1 MTCIPLPRPVGHS
14 RAATVLIVMLALVA
28 CSRHDGQFKVQPA
41 GDSKPLSSPG
51 HDNEKILNIYNWLDY
66 IAPDTVAR
74 FEKETGI
81 KVHYDTYDNN
91 EVLETKLLTGH
102 TNYDVV
108 LPTGAFFE
116 RMRLAGVYRKLD
128 KAALPNLENADPD
141 IMRRLAVYD
150 PGNLYA
156 IPYMFSTTGLG
167 YNIDRVRAR
176 LGEVPL
182 DSWSLL
188 FDPSSAAKL
197 KDCGISVVDSA
208 MDVFL
213 SAMIY
218 LGRDPNRLDP
228 RDVAA
233 ASEVLMAIRPFVRNI
248 DAAPVTDVANGNTC
262 LLLGWSGDVET
273 AQSRATEAKTGAH
286 IAYFVPREGG
296 LMTLDMMAIPAD
308 APHPHN
314 AEMWMNYLMRPDV
327 MAAIT
332 NAIHYPNGYTAS
344 SPLVEASIKSDAA
357 VYPDE
362 STRARLIV
370 PTVRPLEY
378 TRLIT
383 REWTRFRT
391 GY

>member
-1 MTCIPLPRPVGHS
+1 MTCIAPLPS
-14 RAATVLIVMLALVA
+14 RGTSRTATLFVLLLALAA
-28 CSRHDGQFKVQPA
+28 CSRSTDQSNKSA
-41 GDSKPLSSPG
+41 GDAKSAASTG
-51 HDNEKILNIYNWLDY
+51 QDNDKILNVYNWLDY
-66 IAPDTVAR
+66 IGPNTVAR

-81 KVHYDTYDNN
+81 KVNYDTYDNN

-108 LPTGAFFE
+108 LPTGSFFE
-116 RMRLAGVYRKLD
+116 RMRVAGVYRKVD
-128 KAALPNLENADPD
+128 KGALPNLANSDPD

-150 PGNLYA
+150 PDNLYA

-167 YNIDRVRAR
+167 YNIDQVRAR
-176 LGEVPL
+176 LGTIPL
-182 DSWSLL
+182 DSWALL
-188 FDPSSAAKL
+188 FDPASTAKL

-208 MDVFL
+208 TDVFS

-228 RDVAA
+228 LDVAA
-233 ASEVLMAIRPFVRNI
+233 ASKLLMAIRPFVRNI
-248 DAAPVTDVANGNTC
+248 DPAPIADLANGNTC

-273 AQSRATEAKTGAH
+273 AQSRATESRTGAR
-286 IAYFVPREGG
+286 IAYFVPKEGS

-314 AEMWMNYLMRPDV
+314 AEIWMNFLMRPDV

-332 NAIHYPNGYTAS
+332 NAIHYPNGYAAS
-344 SPLVEASIKSDAA
+344 SPLVDASIKSDPA

-362 STRARLIV
+362 PTRARLVV
-370 PTVRPLEY
+370 PVVQPPEY

-391 GY
+391 GN

>member
-1 MTCIPLPRPVGHS
+1 MTCIAPLRPGRKS
-14 RAATVLIVMLALVA
+14 CAATLFVVLLAS
-28 CSRHDGQFKVQPA
+28 CGRHDGQLNTEST
-41 GDSKPLSSPG
+41 GDAKSLSSPG
-51 HDNEKILNIYNWLDY
+51 QDNEKILNVYNWLDY
-66 IAPDTVAR
+66 IAPDTVAN

-81 KVHYDTYDNN
+81 KIRYDTYDNN

-128 KAALPNLENADPD
+128 KTALPNLANADPD

-167 YNIDRVRAR
+167 YNVDQVRAR
-176 LGEVPL
+176 LGNVQL
-182 DSWSLL
+182 DSWALL

-197 KDCGISVVDSA
+197 KDCGISIVDSA

-213 SAMIY
+213 SAMLY

-248 DAAPVTDVANGNTC
+248 DPAPVADVANGGVC
-262 LLLGWSGDVET
+262 LSLGWSGDIET
-273 AQSRATEAKTGAH
+273 ARSRAIEAKTGAH
-286 IAYFVPREGG
+286 IVYFVPREGG
-296 LMTLDMMAIPAD
+296 LMTVDMMAIPAD

-314 AEMWMNYLMRPDV
+314 AEIWMNYLMRPDV
-327 MAAIT
+327 MARIS
-332 NAIHYPNGYTAS
+332 NAIHYPNGYAAS
-344 SPLVEASIKSDAA
+344 SPLVEASIKGDAA
-357 VYPDE
+357 IYPDE
-362 STRARLIV
+362 PTRARLIS
-370 PTVRPLEY
+370 PNMRPLEY
-378 TRLIT
+378 SRLIT

-391 GY
+391 GN

>member
-1 MTCIPLPRPVGHS
+1 MTRIASLQPRGTS
-14 RAATVLIVMLALVA
+14 RSATLLVVLLALAA
-28 CSRHDGQFKVQPA
+28 CSRPTDQSNKPA
-41 GDSKPLSSPG
+41 GDAKSAASTRQDS
-51 HDNEKILNIYNWLDY
+51 EKILNVYNWLDY
-66 IAPDTVAR
+66 IAPDTVAH

-108 LPTGAFFE
+108 IPTGAFFE

-128 KAALPNLENADPD
+128 KAALPNLHNADPD

-150 PGNLYA
+150 PDNLYA

-167 YNIDRVRAR
+167 YNIDQVRAR
-176 LGEVPL
+176 LGNVPL
-182 DSWSLL
+182 DSWALL
-188 FDPSSAAKL
+188 FDPSNAAKL
-197 KDCGISVVDSA
+197 KDCGISIVDSA

-218 LGRDPNRLDP
+218 LGRDPNQLDP

-233 ASEVLMAIRPFVRNI
+233 ASEALMKIRPFVRNI
-248 DAAPVTDVANGNTC
+248 DPAPVSDVANGSIC

-273 AQSRATEAKTGAH
+273 AQSRASEAKTGAH
-286 IAYFVPREGG
+286 IAYFVPQEGG

-344 SPLVEASIKSDAA
+344 TPLVDGSIKSDAA
-357 VYPDE
+357 VYPDGP
-362 STRARLIV
+362 TRARLIV
-370 PTVRPLEY
+370 PKIRPLEY

-391 GY
+391 GN

>member
-1 MTCIPLPRPVGHS
+1 MTCIAPLPS
-14 RAATVLIVMLALVA
+14 RGTSRTATLFVLLLALAA
-28 CSRHDGQFKVQPA
+28 CSRSTDQSNKSA
-41 GDSKPLSSPG
+41 GDAKSAASTRQ
-51 HDNEKILNIYNWLDY
+51 DNEKILNIYNWMDY
-66 IAPDTVAR
+66 IGPNTVAR
-74 FEKETGI
+74 FEEETGI
-81 KVHYDTYDNN
+81 KVNYDTYDNN

-116 RMRLAGVYRKLD
+116 RMRVAGVFRKLD
-128 KAALPNLENADPD
+128 KAALPNLRNADPD
-141 IMRRLAVYD
+141 ILHRLAVYD

-167 YNIDRVRAR
+167 YNVDQVRAR
-176 LGEVPL
+176 LGPAPL
-182 DSWSLL
+182 DSWAVLL
-188 FDPSSAAKL
+188 GPGTAAKL
-197 KDCGISVVDSA
+197 KECGISVVDSA
-208 MDVFL
+208 TDVFS

-228 RDVAA
+228 LDVAA
-233 ASEVLMAIRPFVRNI
+233 ASKLLMAIRPFVRNI
-248 DAAPVTDVANGNTC
+248 DPAPIADLANGNTC
-262 LLLGWSGDVET
+262 LSLGWSGDVET
-273 AQSRATEAKTGAH
+273 AQSRAAESRTGAR
-286 IAYFVPREGG
+286 IAYFVPKEGA

-314 AEMWMNYLMRPDV
+314 AQIWMNFLMRPDV

-344 SPLVEASIKSDAA
+344 SPLVDASIKSDPA

-362 STRARLIV
+362 PTRARLVV
-370 PTVRPLEY
+370 PVVQSPEY

-391 GY
+391 GN

>member
-1 MTCIPLPRPVGHS
+1 MRGVGLSQPSRGS
-14 RAATVLIVMLALVA
+14 RAATLVVVLLTLVA
-28 CSRHDGQFKVQPA
+28 CNRHEEQSNTKSVGEE
-41 GDSKPLSSPG
+41 KPLSSPG
-51 HDNEKILNIYNWLDY
+51 QDNEKVLNVYNWLDY
-66 IAPDTVAR
+66 IAPNTVAR

-81 KVHYDTYDNN
+81 KVNYDTYDNN

-128 KAALPNLENADPD
+128 KAALPNLANADTD

-156 IPYMFSTTGLG
+156 IPYMFSSTGLG
-167 YNIDRVRAR
+167 YNIDQVRAR
-176 LGEVPL
+176 LGNVPL
-182 DSWSLL
+182 DSWALL
-188 FDPSSAAKL
+188 FDPSNAVKL
-197 KDCGISVVDSA
+197 KDCGISIVDSA

-228 RDVAA
+228 LDVAA
-233 ASEVLMAIRPFVRNI
+233 ASKLLMAIRPFVRNI
-248 DAAPVTDVANGNTC
+248 DPTPIADVANGNTC

-314 AEMWMNYLMRPDV
+314 AEIWMNYLMRPDV

-332 NAIHYPNGYTAS
+332 NYIRYPNGYTAS
-344 SPLVEASIKSDAA
+344 LPLVQASARDNEAI
-357 VYPDE
+357 YPDRA
-362 STRARLIV
+362 TRARLIV
-370 PTVRPLEY
+370 PKVRPLEY
-378 TRLIT
+378 TRLLT

-391 GY
+391 GN

>member
-1 MTCIPLPRPVGHS
+1 
-14 RAATVLIVMLALVA
+14 
-28 CSRHDGQFKVQPA
+28 
-41 GDSKPLSSPG
+41 
-51 HDNEKILNIYNWLDY
+51 
-66 IAPDTVAR
+66 
-74 FEKETGI
+74 
-81 KVHYDTYDNN
+81 
-91 EVLETKLLTGH
+91 
-102 TNYDVV
+102 
-108 LPTGAFFE
+108 
-116 RMRLAGVYRKLD
+116 VYRKLD
-128 KAALPNLENADPD
+128 KAALPNLQNADPD

-150 PGNLYA
+150 PDNLYA

-167 YNIDRVRAR
+167 YNVDQVRAR
-176 LGEVPL
+176 LGQVPL
-182 DSWSLL
+182 DSWALL
-188 FDPSSAAKL
+188 FDPGSAAKL

-208 MDVFL
+208 TDVFS

-228 RDVAA
+228 LDVAA
-233 ASEVLMAIRPFVRNI
+233 ASKLLMAIRPFVRNI
-248 DAAPVTDVANGNTC
+248 DPAPIADLANGNTC

-273 AQSRATEAKTGAH
+273 AQSRATESRTGAH
-286 IAYFVPREGG
+286 IAYFVPKEGA

-308 APHPHN
+308 APHPRN
-314 AEMWMNYLMRPDV
+314 AEIWMNFLMRPDV

-344 SPLVEASIKSDAA
+344 WPLVNASIKSDAA

-370 PTVRPLEY
+370 PEVRPLEY

-391 GY
+391 GN

>member
-1 MTCIPLPRPVGHS
+1 MAFVAPLRPSGRS
-14 RAATVLIVMLALVA
+14 RTATLFLVLLALAA
-28 CSRHDGQFKVQPA
+28 CSRHDGQLNVESA
-41 GDSKPLSSPG
+41 SAAKPLSSPG
-51 HDNEKILNIYNWLDY
+51 QDNEKILNVYNWLDY

-116 RMRLAGVYRKLD
+116 RMRLAGVFRKLD
-128 KAALPNLENADPD
+128 KAVLTNLANADPD

-150 PGNLYA
+150 PDNLYS

-167 YNIDRVRAR
+167 YNIDQVLAR
-176 LGEVPL
+176 LGTIPL
-182 DSWSLL
+182 DSWALL
-188 FDPSSAAKL
+188 FDPSNAAKL

-208 MDVFL
+208 MDVFM

-228 RDVAA
+228 LDVAA
-233 ASEVLMAIRPFVRNI
+233 ASKALMTIRPFVRNI
-248 DAAPVTDVANGNTC
+248 EAAPVADVANGNTC
-262 LLLGWSGDVET
+262 LLLGWSGDFET
-273 AQSRATEAKTGAH
+273 AQSRATESRTGAH
-286 IAYFVPREGG
+286 IAYFVPKEGA

-314 AEMWMNYLMRPDV
+314 AEIWMNFLMRPDV

-362 STRARLIV
+362 PTRARLIV
-370 PTVRPLEY
+370 PKVRPLEY

-391 GY
+391 GN

>member
-1 MTCIPLPRPVGHS
+1 
-14 RAATVLIVMLALVA
+14 
-28 CSRHDGQFKVQPA
+28 
-41 GDSKPLSSPG
+41 
-51 HDNEKILNIYNWLDY
+51 
-66 IAPDTVAR
+66 
-74 FEKETGI
+74 
-81 KVHYDTYDNN
+81 
-91 EVLETKLLTGH
+91 
-102 TNYDVV
+102 
-108 LPTGAFFE
+108 
-116 RMRLAGVYRKLD
+116 MRLAGVYRKLD
-128 KAALPNLENADPD
+128 KAALPNLQNADPD

-150 PGNLYA
+150 PDNLYA
-156 IPYMFSTTGLG
+156 VPYMFSTTGLG
-167 YNIDRVRAR
+167 YNVDQVRAR
-176 LGEVPL
+176 LRQVPL
-182 DSWSLL
+182 DSWALL

-208 MDVFL
+208 MDVFP

-218 LGRDPNRLDP
+218 MGRDPNQLDP
-228 RDVAA
+228 LDVAA
-233 ASEVLMAIRPFVRNI
+233 ASKLLMAIRPFVRNI
-248 DAAPVTDVANGNTC
+248 DPAPIADLANGNTC

-273 AQSRATEAKTGAH
+273 AQSRATESRTGAH
-286 IAYFVPREGG
+286 IAYFIPKEGA

-314 AEMWMNYLMRPDV
+314 AEIWMNFLMRPDV

-344 SPLVEASIKSDAA
+344 SPLVDASIKSDAA

-370 PTVRPLEY
+370 PKVPPLEY

-391 GY
+391 GN

>member
-1 MTCIPLPRPVGHS
+1 MTFVAPLRPGGRS
-14 RAATVLIVMLALVA
+14 RTAMLFAVLLVLAA
-28 CSRHDGQFKVQPA
+28 CSHDGQSNVESA
-41 GDSKPLSSPG
+41 SGANPLSSPG
-51 HDNEKILNIYNWLDY
+51 QDNERILNVYNWLDY
-66 IAPDTVAR
+66 IGPDTVAR

-81 KVHYDTYDNN
+81 KVNYDTYDNN

-116 RMRLAGVYRKLD
+116 RMRVAGVYRRLD
-128 KAALPNLENADPD
+128 KGVLPNLANSDPD

-150 PGNLYA
+150 PENLYA
-156 IPYMFSTTGLG
+156 IPYMYSTTGLG
-167 YNIDRVRAR
+167 YNIDQVRAR
-176 LGEVPL
+176 LGTIPL
-182 DSWSLL
+182 DSWALL
-188 FDPSSAAKL
+188 FDPGSAAKL

-208 MDVFL
+208 MDVFP

-218 LGRDPNRLDP
+218 MGRDPNRLDP
-228 RDVAA
+228 LDVAA
-233 ASEVLMAIRPFVRNI
+233 ASKLLMAIRPFVRNI
-248 DAAPVTDVANGNTC
+248 DPAPIADLANGNTC
-262 LLLGWSGDVET
+262 LLLGWSGDIET
-273 AQSRATEAKTGAH
+273 AQSRATESRTGAH
-286 IAYFVPREGG
+286 IAYFVPKEGA

-314 AEMWMNYLMRPDV
+314 AEIWMNFLMRPDV

-344 SPLVEASIKSDAA
+344 SPLVDASIKIDAA

-362 STRARLIV
+362 PTRARLIV
-370 PTVRPLEY
+370 PKVRPLEY

-391 GY
+391 GN

>member
-1 MTCIPLPRPVGHS
+1 MTFVAPLRPGGRS
-14 RAATVLIVMLALVA
+14 RTAMLFVVLLALAA
-28 CSRHDGQFKVQPA
+28 CGRHDGQSNVESA
-41 GDSKPLSSPG
+41 SGAKPLSSPG
-51 HDNEKILNIYNWLDY
+51 QDSERILNVYNWVDY
-66 IAPDTVAR
+66 IGPNTVAR

-81 KVHYDTYDNN
+81 KVNYDTYDNN

-108 LPTGAFFE
+108 LPTGSFFE
-116 RMRLAGVYRKLD
+116 RMRVAGVYRKLD
-128 KAALPNLENADPD
+128 KGALPNLGNSDPD

-150 PGNLYA
+150 PDNLYA
-156 IPYMFSTTGLG
+156 VPYMFSTTGLG
-167 YNIDRVRAR
+167 YNIDQVRAR
-176 LGEVPL
+176 LGTIPL
-182 DSWSLL
+182 DSWALL
-188 FDPSSAAKL
+188 FDPASTAKL

-208 MDVFL
+208 TDVFS

-218 LGRDPNRLDP
+218 LSRDPNRLDP
-228 RDVAA
+228 LDVAA
-233 ASEVLMAIRPFVRNI
+233 ASKLLMAIRPFVRNI
-248 DAAPVTDVANGNTC
+248 DPAPITDLANGNTC

-273 AQSRATEAKTGAH
+273 AQSRATESRTGAR
-286 IAYFVPREGG
+286 IAYFVPKEGA

-314 AEMWMNYLMRPDV
+314 AQIWMNFLMRPDV

-344 SPLVEASIKSDAA
+344 SVLVDASIKSDPA

-362 STRARLIV
+362 PTRARLVV
-370 PTVRPLEY
+370 PVVQPPEY

-391 GY
+391 GN

>member
-1 MTCIPLPRPVGHS
+1 MTFVAPLRPGGRS
-14 RAATVLIVMLALVA
+14 RTAMLFVVLLALAA
-28 CSRHDGQFKVQPA
+28 CGRHDGQSNVESA
-41 GDSKPLSSPG
+41 SGAKPLSSPG
-51 HDNEKILNIYNWLDY
+51 QDSEKILNVYNWVDY
-66 IAPDTVAR
+66 IGPNTVAR

-81 KVHYDTYDNN
+81 KVNYDTYDNN

-108 LPTGAFFE
+108 LPTGSFFE
-116 RMRLAGVYRKLD
+116 RMRVAGVYRKLD
-128 KAALPNLENADPD
+128 KGALPNLGNSDPD

-150 PGNLYA
+150 PDNLYA

-167 YNIDRVRAR
+167 YNIDQVRAR
-176 LGEVPL
+176 LGTIPL
-182 DSWSLL
+182 DSWALL
-188 FDPSSAAKL
+188 FDPASAAKL

-208 MDVFL
+208 TDVFS

-228 RDVAA
+228 LDVAA
-233 ASEVLMAIRPFVRNI
+233 ASKLLMAIRPFVRNI
-248 DAAPVTDVANGNTC
+248 DPAPITDLANGNTC

-273 AQSRATEAKTGAH
+273 AQSRATESRTGAR
-286 IAYFVPREGG
+286 IAYFVPKEGA

-314 AEMWMNYLMRPDV
+314 AEIWMNFLMRPDV

-344 SPLVEASIKSDAA
+344 SPLVDASIKSDPA

-362 STRARLIV
+362 PTRVRLVV
-370 PTVRPLEY
+370 PVVQPPEY

-391 GY
+391 GN

>member
-1 MTCIPLPRPVGHS
+1 MTFVASLRPGGRS
-14 RAATVLIVMLALVA
+14 RTTMLFVVLLALAA
-28 CSRHDGQFKVQPA
+28 CGRHDDQSNVESASGA
-41 GDSKPLSSPG
+41 KPLSSPG
-51 HDNEKILNIYNWLDY
+51 QDSEKILNVYNWLDY
-66 IAPDTVAR
+66 IGPDTVAR

-81 KVHYDTYDNN
+81 KVNYDTYDNN

-116 RMRLAGVYRKLD
+116 RMRVAGVYRKLD
-128 KAALPNLENADPD
+128 KAALPNLQNADPD
-141 IMRRLAVYD
+141 IMSRLAVYD
-150 PGNLYA
+150 PDNLYA

-167 YNIDRVRAR
+167 YNIDEVRAR
-176 LGEVPL
+176 LGKVPL
-182 DSWSLL
+182 DSWALL
-188 FDPSSAAKL
+188 FDSGNAAKL

-208 MDVFL
+208 MDVFP

-218 LGRDPNRLDP
+218 MGRDPNRLDP
-228 RDVAA
+228 LDVAA
-233 ASEVLMAIRPFVRNI
+233 ASKLLMAIRPFVRNI
-248 DAAPVTDVANGNTC
+248 DPAPIADLANGNTC

-273 AQSRATEAKTGAH
+273 AQSRATESKTGAH
-286 IAYFVPREGG
+286 IAYFVPLEGG

-314 AEMWMNYLMRPDV
+314 AEIWMNFLMRPDV

-344 SPLVEASIKSDAA
+344 SPLVDASIKSDPA

-362 STRARLIV
+362 PTRVRLVV
-370 PTVRPLEY
+370 PVVQPPEY

-391 GY
+391 GN

>member
-1 MTCIPLPRPVGHS
+1 MTCMAPPRPDGHS
-14 RAATVLIVMLALVA
+14 RAATLLVAMLALVA
-28 CSRHDGQFKVQPA
+28 CSRHDGQLKVESASDATQ
-41 GDSKPLSSPG
+41 SSSPG
-51 HDNEKILNIYNWLDY
+51 RDNAKVLNVYNWLDY

-81 KVHYDTYDNN
+81 KVNYDTYDNN

-128 KAALPNLENADPD
+128 KAALPNLANADTD

-156 IPYMFSTTGLG
+156 IPYMFSSTGLG
-167 YNIDRVRAR
+167 YNIDQVRAR
-176 LGEVPL
+176 LGNVPL
-182 DSWSLL
+182 DSWALL
-188 FDPSSAAKL
+188 FDPSNAVKL
-197 KDCGISVVDSA
+197 KDCGISIIDSA

-228 RDVAA
+228 LDVAA
-233 ASEVLMAIRPFVRNI
+233 ASKLLMAIRPFVRNI
-248 DAAPVTDVANGNTC
+248 DPTPIADVANGNTC

-314 AEMWMNYLMRPDV
+314 AEIWMNYLMRPDV

-344 SPLVEASIKSDAA
+344 SPLVDASIKSDAA

-370 PTVRPLEY
+370 PKVRPLEY
-378 TRLIT
+378 TRLLT

-391 GY
+391 GN

>member
-1 MTCIPLPRPVGHS
+1 MRGVGLSQPSRGS
-14 RAATVLIVMLALVA
+14 RAATLVVVLLTLVA
-28 CSRHDGQFKVQPA
+28 CNRHEEQSNTKSVGEE
-41 GDSKPLSSPG
+41 KPLSSPG
-51 HDNEKILNIYNWLDY
+51 QDNEKVLNVYNWLDY
-66 IAPDTVAR
+66 IAPNTVAR

-81 KVHYDTYDNN
+81 KVNYDTYDNN

-128 KAALPNLENADPD
+128 KAALPNLQNADPD

-150 PGNLYA
+150 PDNLYA

-167 YNIDRVRAR
+167 YNVDQVRAR
-176 LGEVPL
+176 LGQVPL
-182 DSWSLL
+182 DSWALL

-208 MDVFL
+208 MDVFP

-218 LGRDPNRLDP
+218 MGRDPNQLDP
-228 RDVAA
+228 LDVAA
-233 ASEVLMAIRPFVRNI
+233 ASQLLMAIRPFVRNI
-248 DAAPVTDVANGNTC
+248 DPAPIADLANGNTC

-273 AQSRATEAKTGAH
+273 AQSRATESRTGAH
-286 IAYFVPREGG
+286 IAYFIPKEGA

-314 AEMWMNYLMRPDV
+314 AEIWMNFLMRPDV

-344 SPLVEASIKSDAA
+344 SPLVDASIKSDAA

-370 PTVRPLEY
+370 PEVRPLEY

-391 GY
+391 GN

>member
-1 MTCIPLPRPVGHS
+1 MTCMARPRPDGHS
-14 RAATVLIVMLALVA
+14 RAATLLVAMLALVA
-28 CSRHDGQFKVQPA
+28 CSRHDGQLKVESASDATP
-41 GDSKPLSSPG
+41 SSSPG
-51 HDNEKILNIYNWLDY
+51 QDNAKVLNVYNWLDY

-81 KVHYDTYDNN
+81 KVNYDTYDNN

-128 KAALPNLENADPD
+128 KAALPNLANADTD

-156 IPYMFSTTGLG
+156 IPYMFSSTGLG
-167 YNIDRVRAR
+167 YNIDQVRAR
-176 LGEVPL
+176 LGNVPL
-182 DSWSLL
+182 DSWALL
-188 FDPSSAAKL
+188 FDPSNAVKL
-197 KDCGISVVDSA
+197 KDCGISIVDSA

-228 RDVAA
+228 LDVAA
-233 ASEVLMAIRPFVRNI
+233 ASKLLMAIRPFVRNI
-248 DAAPVTDVANGNTC
+248 DPTPIADVADGNTC

-314 AEMWMNYLMRPDV
+314 AEIWMNYLMRPDV

-344 SPLVEASIKSDAA
+344 SPLVDASIKSDAA

-370 PTVRPLEY
+370 PKVRPLEY
-378 TRLIT
+378 TRLLT

-391 GY
+391 GN

>member
-1 MTCIPLPRPVGHS
+1 MTCIAPLPS
-14 RAATVLIVMLALVA
+14 RGTSRTATLFVLLLALAA
-28 CSRHDGQFKVQPA
+28 CSRSTDQSNESA
-41 GDSKPLSSPG
+41 GDAKSAASTG
-51 HDNEKILNIYNWLDY
+51 QDNDKILNVYNWLDY
-66 IAPDTVAR
+66 IGPNTVAR

-81 KVHYDTYDNN
+81 KVNYDTYDNN

-108 LPTGAFFE
+108 LPTGSFFE
-116 RMRLAGVYRKLD
+116 RMRVAGVYRKLD
-128 KAALPNLENADPD
+128 KGALPNLANSDPD

-150 PGNLYA
+150 PDNLYA

-167 YNIDRVRAR
+167 YNIDQVRAR
-176 LGEVPL
+176 LGTIPL
-182 DSWSLL
+182 DSWALL
-188 FDPSSAAKL
+188 FDPASTAKL

-208 MDVFL
+208 TDVFS

-228 RDVAA
+228 LDVAA
-233 ASEVLMAIRPFVRNI
+233 ASKLLMAIRPFVRNI
-248 DAAPVTDVANGNTC
+248 DPAPIADLANGNTC

-273 AQSRATEAKTGAH
+273 AQSRATESRTGAR
-286 IAYFVPREGG
+286 IAYFVPKEGA
-296 LMTLDMMAIPAD
+296 LMTVDMMAIPAD

-314 AEMWMNYLMRPDV
+314 AEIWMNFLMRPDV

-332 NAIHYPNGYTAS
+332 NAIHYPNGYAAS
-344 SPLVEASIKSDAA
+344 SPLVDASIKSDPA

-362 STRARLIV
+362 PTRVRLVV
-370 PTVRPLEY
+370 PVVQPPEY

-391 GY
+391 GN